1 MEEKDI
7 FKYLEN
13 EVRAFNTLKAAQK
26 AYQDDLEEHLK
37 NEIRAQQTLNAA
49 ESAYEKNLEEHLRN
63 EVRARQTLDAA
74 MVNYNKRA
82 VITPPTATPRIIPWG
97 RYIASA
103 AAACF
108 IGVLIFTG
116 IEADYRNTCRTGE
129 EMLAA
134 YSFRDGSSIDQSI
147 ESKEY
152 EQALSEIED
161 QLKEIPDLE
170 TLSGEVREAK
180 LQEYNRLMEQK
191 AIVLLLMGEHRK
203 AKAVLKQLDTPEAQ
217 KALDSLWW

>member
-49 ESAYEKNLEEHLRN
+49 ETAYEKNLEEHLRN
-63 EVRARQTLDAA
+63 EVQARQTLDAA
-74 MVNYNKRA
+74 KDNYNKRP
-82 VITPPTATPRIIPWG
+82 VIIPWG

-152 EQALSEIED
+152 EQALTEIED

-180 LQEYNRLMEQK
+180 LLEYNRLMEQK